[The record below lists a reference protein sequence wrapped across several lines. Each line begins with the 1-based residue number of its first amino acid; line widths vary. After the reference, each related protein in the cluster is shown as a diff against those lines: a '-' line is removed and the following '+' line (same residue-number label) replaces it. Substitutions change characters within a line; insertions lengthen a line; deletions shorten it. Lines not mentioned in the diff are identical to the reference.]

1 LVTDKGKIAPFSQ
14 ALTRARSNLVDALAS
29 GKSTALEI
37 SILRIVVEI
46 METELKSSPEKLVH
60 LNNIASSRETGA
72 SLWYSGALKQAE
84 LRLMPELRDPKRYR
98 ELKDDYDK
106 FEKMLKDNV
115 RNKARVEVGNYKI
128 TRIKFNQTTVKIVD
142 KTAFALDEAFDYH
155 KHDPDFLQT
164 PAVTAYQRL
173 LMVERPDLFEAFRA
187 ACELP
192 ADIQEIN
199 LPRPK
204 RPPYEE
210 AVEFVVSF
218 IPIVG
223 SLVAAY
229 EIASGENLFGRE
241 LTDVERGI
249 LAAGVLLPWAARTVK
264 AGKSLYTAER
274 MAALYG
280 EDAFQHSYALAMG
293 ERLSDDVVG
302 WAKLRDA
309 QKAIAKGDKI
319 TREATS
325 ELSDT
330 LKSILKDARNAK
342 PKALDP
348 VFESAFKELM
358 AKNLKFAE
366 LDALAIERI
375 AAKGVNASHVKG
387 QLLEEMLESKVMG
400 WLREGTSKK
409 ALGLEHIK
417 EEIQFIPGHLVRDL
431 RGRQITDGILVTQ
444 VGDKLQIVAVFE
456 CKAGKSASRE
466 LSRAAMS
473 RGELSKDAEKELH
486 AYAKDILEEIQEQAR
501 LEGRTITDTVESIM
515 KEVQLTELGGQ
526 VRRDIERLADS
537 SIMIGST
544 KIPVKVS
551 PKTTKFFGI
560 IPNDI
565 KADTITKQLVDNG
578 ITNFEV
584 LGMNMSAGELKRA
597 SKKLADSL
605 KLQLVEP

>member
-1 LVTDKGKIAPFSQ
+1 MTDQAKIAPFRQ
-14 ALTRARSNLVDALAS
+14 ALSLAKRRLVEALAS
-29 GKSTALEI
+29 GTSSAVEI
-37 SILRIVVEI
+37 SLLRIVVEL
-46 METELKSSPEKLVH
+46 MEAEMRSPDKLLH
-60 LNNIASSRETGA
+60 LNNLAPVGETGA

-84 LRLMPELRDPKRYR
+84 LRLMPELRDPRRYR
-98 ELKDDYDK
+98 ELTEDYDK
-106 FEKMLKDNV
+106 LKKMLRENV
-115 RNKARVEVGNYKI
+115 RNRARVEIGDFKI
-128 TRIKFNQTTVKIVD
+128 TRIKFNQTTIKVVD
-142 KTAFALDEAFDYH
+142 MMAASLGDAFFYH

-164 PAVTAYQRL
+164 PAVTAFQRL

-204 RPPYEE
+204 RLPYEE

-229 EIASGENLFGRE
+229 EVASGTNLFGRE

-249 LAAGVLLPWAARTVK
+249 LAAGVLLPFAARAVK
-264 AGKSLYTAER
+264 TGKALYTAER
-274 MAALYG
+274 MATLYG
-280 EDAFQHSYALAMG
+280 EDAFRHSYALAMG
-293 ERLSDDVVG
+293 ERLSGDVVG

-309 QKAIAKGDKI
+309 QKAIAGGGKI
-319 TREATS
+319 SRQAAS

-330 LKSILKDARNAK
+330 LKAILKDARSAT

-348 VFESAFKELM
+348 AFEAAFKALA
-358 AKNLKFAE
+358 AKNPIFAG
-366 LDALAIERI
+366 LDALALERI
-375 AAKGVNASHVKG
+375 AAKGINASHVKG
-387 QLLEEMLESKVMG
+387 QLLEEVLESRVMG

-417 EEIQFIPGHLVRDL
+417 EEIQFVPGHLVRDL

-473 RGELSKDAEKELH
+473 RGELTKDAEKELRS
-486 AYAKDILEEIQEQAR
+486 YAQDILEELQDQAR
-501 LEGRTITDTVESIM
+501 LEGRTVTDTVESIM

-537 SIMIGST
+537 TIMIGST
-544 KIPVKVS
+544 KMPVKVS
-551 PKTTKFFGI
+551 PKTTKFFGV
-560 IPNDI
+560 IPNDA
-565 KADTITKQLVDNG
+565 KADTITKQLADNG

-584 LGMNMSAGELKRA
+584 LGANMSAGELKRA
-597 SKKLADSL
+597 GNQLADAF
-605 KLQLVEP
+605 KVKLVEP

>member
-1 LVTDKGKIAPFSQ
+1 MTDEAKIAPFRQ
-14 ALTRARSNLVDALAS
+14 ALARARRRLVDALAS
-29 GKSTALEI
+29 GKSSALEI
-37 SILRIVVEI
+37 SFLRIAVEI
-46 METELKSSPEKLVH
+46 METEIKSPDKLIH
-60 LNNIASSRETGA
+60 LNAIAPLGETGA
-72 SLWYSGALKQAE
+72 SLWDSGAIKQAE
-84 LRLMPELRDPKRYR
+84 LRLMPELSDPRRYR
-98 ELKDDYDK
+98 ELREEYDK
-106 FEKMLKDNV
+106 FKKMLRNNV
-115 RNKARVEVGNYKI
+115 RNKARVEVGDYKI
-128 TRIKFNQTTVKIVD
+128 TRIKFNQTTVKVVD
-142 KTAFALDEAFDYH
+142 MMASALGDAFDYH
-155 KHDPDFLQT
+155 KHDADFLQT

-173 LMVERPDLFEAFRA
+173 LTVERPDLFEAFRA

-229 EIASGENLFGRE
+229 EVASGENLFGRE

-249 LAAGVLLPWAARTVK
+249 LAAGVLLPWAARAVK
-264 AGKSLYTAER
+264 TGKALYTAER

-280 EDAFQHSYALAMG
+280 EDAFRHSYALAMG
-293 ERLSDDVVG
+293 ERLSSDVVG
-302 WAKLRDA
+302 WARLRDA
-309 QKAIAKGDKI
+309 QKAIARGGKI
-319 TREATS
+319 TRAAAS

-330 LKSILKDARNAK
+330 LKAILADARNAK
-342 PKALDP
+342 PKGLDAAFEAAYKALVAKTP
-348 VFESAFKELM
+348 VFAG
-358 AKNLKFAE
+358 

-375 AAKGVNASHVKG
+375 AAKGINASHVKG
-387 QLLEEMLESKVMG
+387 QLLEEVLENKVMG

-409 ALGLEHIK
+409 ALGLEHITG
-417 EEIQFIPGHLVRDL
+417 EIQFVPGHLIRDL

-473 RGELSKDAEKELH
+473 RGELSKDAEKELRS
-486 AYAKDILEEIQEQAR
+486 YAGDILEELQEQAR
-501 LEGRTITDTVESIM
+501 LEGRTVTDTVESIM
-515 KEVQLTELGGQ
+515 KEVQLSELGGQ

-537 SIMIGST
+537 TIMIGST
-544 KIPVKVS
+544 KMPVKVS

-560 IPNDI
+560 IPNDV
-565 KADTITKQLVDNG
+565 KADTITKQLTDNG

-584 LGMNMSAGELKRA
+584 LGMNTSAGELKRA
-597 SKKLADSL
+597 SNQLADAL
-605 KLQLVEP
+605 KLRLVEP